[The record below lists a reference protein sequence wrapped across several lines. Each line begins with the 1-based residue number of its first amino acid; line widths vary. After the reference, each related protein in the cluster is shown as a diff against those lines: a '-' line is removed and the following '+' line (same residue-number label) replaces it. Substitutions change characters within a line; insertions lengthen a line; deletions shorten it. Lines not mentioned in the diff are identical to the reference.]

1 MSRFDRFMLALSY
14 LLLITLAVGGGWWA
28 QDQFDDAKDERCSL
42 AKAELL
48 LMGVQAIALKAVSP
62 EQFKDDIGNA
72 IQVAVAEVEDVCD
85 VTISDP
91 TIQAAIDDADVTETT

>member
-1 MSRFDRFMLALSY
+1 MNRLDRGLLALSY

-28 QDQFDDAKDERCSL
+28 QNEFDDAKLERCSL

-48 LMGVQAIALKAVSP
+48 LIGVQAIALKAVSP
-62 EQFKDDIGNA
+62 EEFKDDIGNA
-72 IQVAVAEVEDVCD
+72 IQIAVDEVEKVCD

-91 TIQAAIDDADVTETT
+91 TIQAAIEDADVTETT